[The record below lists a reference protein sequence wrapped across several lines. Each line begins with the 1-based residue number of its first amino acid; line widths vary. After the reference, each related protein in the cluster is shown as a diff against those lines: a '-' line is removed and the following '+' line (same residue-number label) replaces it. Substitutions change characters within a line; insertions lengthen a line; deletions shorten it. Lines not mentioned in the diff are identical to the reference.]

1 MKKEELIRL
10 FSGRVRRILEEM
22 DLDFSDIHE
31 IRLRAGAPLQ
41 MICRGREF
49 FPDEGGR
56 ASRAGG
62 GVYMT
67 ERDLRET
74 MEYIGNYSL
83 YAYEDEIR
91 QGYLTIQGGHR
102 VGIAGKTVMEDGK
115 IKGISHI
122 SCINLRIAHSVEGC
136 ADPVMPYLW
145 EKGEFCHTLI
155 VSAPRCGKTT
165 LLRDVIR
172 QISDGDSRHK
182 GLTVGVVDERSEIAG
197 ACRGVAQNRLGIRTD
212 VLDGCPKAEGMMML
226 IRSMSPDVVAV
237 DEIGTAEDLH
247 ALESVLNCGCRARYT
262 EIPWRMCARNRC
274 WAIWWSAMC
283 FSGISCCPAKRR
295 RELSRLSLTAA
306 APDCIR
312 RGWGRAAHRCAVYP
326 SVRVGGTWL
335 SDGTETVETPGTA
348 EGAEADD
355 AFPPGGDFLCQVS
368 PAGGLLEC
376 GGPAAGALPGIP
388 AGGFR
393 GSLQV

>member
-22 DLDFSDIHE
+22 DLDFSEIHE

-74 MEYIGNYSL
+74 MEYIGNYYL

-247 ALESVLNCGCRARYT
+247 ALESVLNCGCRVLATVHGNSMEDVRQKPLLGDLVERHVFQRY
-262 EIPWRMCARNRC
+262 ILL
-274 WAIWWSAMC
+274 
-283 FSGISCCPAKRR
+283 SGK
-295 RELSRLSLTAA
+295 
-306 APDCIR
+306 
-312 RGWGRAAHRCAVYP
+312 
-326 SVRVGGTWL
+326 
-335 SDGTETVETPGTA
+335 ETPGVVQAIFDSRGTRLYQKGV
-348 EGAEADD
+348 GACCASVR
-355 AFPPGGDFLCQVS
+355 CVS
-368 PAGGLLEC
+368 
-376 GGPAAGALPGIP
+376 
-388 AGGFR
+388 
-393 GSLQV
+393 